1 MVLVDMSF
9 LPVGREEIKRYLQRI
24 LEAAEREWRIAEE
37 ARKKGLDPEPFVEIK
52 ATARMSE
59 RAEALLGIPG
69 FSQTYEKVFAETK
82 DQFRAA
88 LKIMELIAAGEL
100 GDFKSLE
107 ERILYALRAA
117 IMVYTQAVVAAPIE
131 GITNVKVLENR
142 DGTKYIAV
150 YFAGPIRSAGGTA
163 AGLTLLLADYLRE
176 KLGLDRWKPSER
188 EIARWVEETALYFK
202 VYSRQYTPS
211 KKELEVVYKNIPVRP
226 DGEPTEDFEVSVNR
240 DLPGIPN
247 RVRGGLAIS
256 VGESLLLKAKKIAKI
271 AKKIG
276 LNWDWVLEAK
286 KYHGEEESGSSLAVY
301 LEGLVAGRPIF
312 SYPGRWGGFR
322 LRYGRARN
330 TGVMASGV
338 HPATMVLTGEF
349 IATGTQLKREF
360 PGKAMG
366 AVPVDGIEGPIVLLD
381 NGDVV
386 KVRDVETAYRIKDR
400 VKTIL
405 FLGDVLITYGD
416 FRKAG
421 EKLAPAGFV
430 EEWWAKE
437 LKKAIESGKG
447 EEYAK
452 YVDDPYSVDPYT
464 AVEISKKT
472 GIPLHPEYIHYYRIL
487 SEKDVEDLILAVKK
501 AEVEEEN
508 GRIVRAY
515 LSPHIKQHLERAGVP
530 HLWRDGRIV
539 LEEKYAYPFLF
550 TFGYFNPQ
558 AIQVFERTE
567 GDIFA
572 KLSAV
577 AGVRIMDKA
586 GTFLGMRMA
595 RPEAAKPRKMSP
607 PPHVLFPVGEEGGLQ
622 RLVLLSAERNPEV
635 EVAAYYCPRCDRFVP
650 YPKCPFCGGKTVK
663 KRWCPRCGRIA
674 DEDELKCANCGA
686 PTKPY
691 IVTRIGV
698 KDLLEA
704 ALRNLGEQRPPEG
717 LKGVRGTTNPERI
730 PERLE
735 KGILRAK
742 HGVYVF
748 KDGTI
753 RVDMSNLPLTHFR
766 PFEIGVSVKK
776 LRELGYEKDI
786 YGNPLEREDQIVE
799 LFPQDVIISEH
810 VADYFVRIC
819 QFVDDLLV
827 RFYGMPP
834 YYNVKKKEDLVG
846 KLTLWLAPHT
856 SVGVVGRIIGFTRA
870 HVHYEHPYFMMAR
883 RRNADGDEDGVMM
896 LLDALL
902 NFSVHYLPEKRGGKM
917 DAPIAAT
924 VIVNPAE
931 IDDEIFEME
940 QVPDYPLEF
949 YYATLERKD
958 ASEVNIPTIGEIID
972 TPDQFNEIGFSHHTS
987 RFDAGPEHTRYSK
1000 MKSMIDKIVTQL
1012 ELQSKIVAV
1021 DNADAAERVLS
1032 YHFLRD
1038 IVGNARA
1045 FGRQVFRCVKCN
1057 AKYRRIPL
1065 VGVCPRCGGKLVLTV
1080 SRGSVEKYL
1089 EVSKEVVER
1098 YGLSDY
1104 LRQRVKIIEME
1115 IKSVFESEGVQ
1126 QKTLADFFA

>member
-1 MVLVDMSF
+1 MLVDMSF
-9 LPVGREEIKRYLQRI
+9 LPVGREEIRRYFERL
-24 LEAAEREWRIAEE
+24 LEATEREWRIAEE

-52 ATARMSE
+52 PTARMSE
-59 RAEALLGIPG
+59 RAEALLGLRG
-69 FSQTYEKVFAETK
+69 FSETYERIFSETK
-82 DQFRAA
+82 DQFKAA
-88 LKIMELIAAGEL
+88 IRMIDEIIEGRF
-100 GDFKSLE
+100 GDFKTPD
-107 ERILYALRAA
+107 ERVLYALKAA
-117 IMVYTQAVVAAPIE
+117 LIIYTNAVVAAPIE
-131 GITNVKVLENR
+131 GITDAKILENP

-163 AGLTLLLADYLRE
+163 AGLTLLLADYIQ
-176 KLGLDRWKPSER
+176 KKMGLAGWKPTER
-188 EIARWVEETALYFK
+188 EIARWVEETSLYFR
-202 VYSRQYTPS
+202 VYSRQYTPA
-211 KKELEVVYKNIPVRP
+211 KKELEIVYRNIPVRP

-240 DLPGIPN
+240 DLPGISN

-256 VGESLLLKAKKIAKI
+256 VGESLLLKAKKIAKL

-286 KYHGEEESGSSLAVY
+286 KHHGEEKGGSSLAVY

-322 LRYGRARN
+322 VRYGRSRN

-349 IATGTQLKREF
+349 IATGTQLKREY

-421 EKLAPAGFV
+421 EKLAPSGFV

-437 LKKAIESGKG
+437 LKKAIDEGKG
-447 EEYAK
+447 EEYARH
-452 YVDDPYSVDPYT
+452 VEDPVSVDPYT

-487 SEKDVEDLILAVKK
+487 GEKDAEDIILAVRE
-501 AEVEEEN
+501 AEVEERD

-515 LSPHIKQHLERAGVP
+515 LPPHIKPLLEKTGVP

-539 LEEKYAYPFLF
+539 LEEKYAYPFLL

-558 AIQVFERTE
+558 AVQVFERTE
-567 GDIFA
+567 GSVLE

-577 AGVRIMDKA
+577 AGVKIMDKA

-607 PPHVLFPVGEEGGLQ
+607 PPHVLFPVGHAGGMQ
-622 RLVLLSAERNPEV
+622 RLVLTAADKNPEV
-635 EVAAYYCPRCDRFVP
+635 DVAAYYCPTCDRFVP
-650 YPKCPFCGGKTVK
+650 YPRCPFCGRKTVK

-674 DEDELKCANCGA
+674 DENETKCANCGA

-691 IVTRIGV
+691 MTTRLNIRE
-698 KDLLEA
+698 LLSV
-704 ALRNLGEQRPPEG
+704 ALKNLGEQRPPENM
-717 LKGVRGTTNPERI
+717 KGVMGTTNPERM

-766 PFEIGVSVKK
+766 PDEIGVPVEK

-786 YGNPLEREDQIVE
+786 YGRPLERGDQVVE

-810 VADYFVRIC
+810 VADYLVRIC

-834 YYNVKKKEDLVG
+834 YYNVRSKEDLVG

-856 SVGVVGRIIGFTRA
+856 SVGVVGRIIGFTKA
-870 HVHYEHPYFMMAR
+870 HAHYEHPYFMMAR
-883 RRNADGDEDGVMM
+883 RRNADGDEDGMMM

-924 VIVNPAE
+924 IILNPAE
-931 IDDEIFEME
+931 VDDEVFEME
-940 QVPDYPLEF
+940 QAPDYPLEF

-958 ASEVNIPTIGEIID
+958 TSEVKIPVIGEIID
-972 TPDQFNEIGFSHHTS
+972 TPDQFNEIRFSHPTT

-1021 DNADAAERVLS
+1021 DNVDAAERVLT

-1038 IVGNARA
+1038 IIGNARA

-1057 AKYRRIPL
+1057 TKYRRIPL
-1065 VGVCPRCGGKLVLTV
+1065 VGVCPKCGGRLVLTV
-1080 SRGSVEKYL
+1080 TRGSVEKYL

-1104 LRQRVKIIEME
+1104 LRQRVMLIEME
-1115 IKSVFESEGVQ
+1115 IKSVFESEGVK